1 MFQNMSLKFKLIGSF
16 CVVAIIVCAVGWT
29 GYSGLHKTDRGLSEV
44 ADVRL
49 PSIEGLTMIEAGLM
63 QVRMNCYAV
72 MDPTQSLDIRST
84 YPDRVKMGL
93 EKADEGWKL
102 YEPLPQT
109 PEEAVMWKEFVPL
122 WKAWHDDWKTF
133 DNLATRSLDSNDPQE
148 FRRLCDE
155 MHSFTNSNFAK
166 SARGNIDKLRD
177 LIALNYQ
184 IAGDAKKDAQ
194 AISKR
199 SANMALSLSL
209 VSVIVAF
216 AFGLFLSFSISRNL
230 NRIVSAAGEG
240 ASQIAAA
247 AGQVSSSAQGVAE
260 GSQEQAASIEETSSS
275 VEELSAMTKQNTAN
289 AKQASLMAGEARTSM
304 TKSAEGALSMETAMR
319 DIKIGSDQTS
329 KIVKTI
335 DEIAFQTNLLALNAA
350 VEAARAGEAGKGFA
364 VVAEEVRNLAMRA
377 AEAAKNTG
385 ALIEENV
392 TRVNNGVQII
402 DSLKSTLEQTLSAVD
417 KVTHL
422 NNEVA
427 AASDEQ
433 SKGLEQ
439 INVAITQMNQA
450 TQANAAN
457 AEEAA
462 AASEESS
469 GQAES
474 LRELVD
480 ELTQLVNGGNRDN
493 HNEKTHK
500 PQVAA
505 HYKPLS
511 APYAAKPV
519 VKKSL
524 RTPEQLIPMND
535 NEMSDF

>member
-1 MFQNMSLKFKLIGSF
+1 MFQNLSLKAKLIGSF
-16 CVVAIIVCAVGWT
+16 CVVAIVMCVVGWV
-29 GYSGLHKTDRGLSEV
+29 GFNGVSSTDQSLQQISSQRM
-44 ADVRL
+44 
-49 PSIEGLTMIEAGLM
+49 PSIIGLDRMSYGQLRARQVAYLVMNPSLPPSMRQKYPEFLADAFKMIEEGRAKYNETKKTSQEEALWKEVGPLWATWAKDYDTFDQWAKASLTETNPEALDRLFKQMIDFTGGQFAASAAAAMNKVNDLTALTTESSEKEAIAAGQAANSSKTMAWIFAVIGVVAALSFG
-63 QVRMNCYAV
+63 VFLSLNISRRMN
-72 MDPTQSLDIRST
+72 Q
-84 YPDRVKMGL
+84 
-93 EKADEGWKL
+93 
-102 YEPLPQT
+102 
-109 PEEAVMWKEFVPL
+109 
-122 WKAWHDDWKTF
+122 
-133 DNLATRSLDSNDPQE
+133 
-148 FRRLCDE
+148 
-155 MHSFTNSNFAK
+155 
-166 SARGNIDKLRD
+166 
-177 LIALNYQ
+177 
-184 IAGDAKKDAQ
+184 
-194 AISKR
+194 
-199 SANMALSLSL
+199 
-209 VSVIVAF
+209 IVA
-216 AFGLFLSFSISRNL
+216 
-230 NRIVSAAGEG
+230 AAGEG
-240 ASQIAAA
+240 ARQIASA

-275 VEELSAMTKQNTAN
+275 VEELSAMTKQNTSN
-289 AKQASLMAGEARTSM
+289 AKQASQMAGEARVSM
-304 TKSAEGALSMETAMR
+304 TKSAEGALSMEAAMK
-319 DIKIGSDQTS
+319 DIKTASDQTS

-385 ALIEENV
+385 SLIEENV

-402 DSLKSTLEQTLSAVD
+402 DGLKTTLEQTLSAVE
-417 KVTHL
+417 KVTNL

-480 ELTQLVNGGNRDN
+480 ELTQLVNGGSADVHR
-493 HNEKTHK
+493 ESTSRRPQTAHK
-500 PQVAA
+500 PMTASRA
-505 HYKPLS
+505 SRPT
-511 APYAAKPV
+511 A
-519 VKKSL
+519 KKSG
-524 RTPEQLIPMND
+524 RTPEHIIPMND
-535 NEMSDF
+535 DEMGNF